1 MIKYLGSKRLLV
13 PVLGQ
18 MFAASGATTGLDL
31 FTGTTRVAQEM
42 CRQGIAT
49 TAVDIASYS
58 EVFARTYVE
67 LDAQALTPADHAELE
82 QALAHLNAL
91 PGVRGYVT
99 HTFCEA
105 SRYFQRANAMRIDA
119 VRQAIETDY
128 AGTWLYP
135 VLLTSLIEAADAVD
149 STVGVQMAYLKE
161 WAPRSFRPLT
171 LKAPPLVPGTG
182 RALRADALDVVD
194 SLDPVDVA
202 YLDPPYNQHRYYT
215 NYHVWETLVR
225 WDAPEY
231 YGVACKRLDC
241 RDEATKSVFNKR
253 RQMPQAL
260 AELVATVRAEVLILS
275 FSDEGFVPLEELRE
289 MCQVRRGAVE
299 VLSFASQRYNGARI
313 GVFNPHGQKVSRI
326 SHTRNTEYLLV
337 CGEPQRVEAMTRNLQ
352 V

>member
-13 PVLGQ
+13 PVLGRL
-18 MFAASGATTGLDL
+18 FAASGATTGLDL

-42 CRQGIAT
+42 CRRGMTT

-67 LDAQALTPADHAELE
+67 LDAQALTPADHAELG

-99 HTFCEA
+99 RTFSEA
-105 SRYFQRANAMRIDA
+105 ARYFQPGNAMRIDA
-119 VRQAIETDY
+119 VREAIETDY
-128 AGTWLYP
+128 AGSWLYP

-161 WAPRSFRPLT
+161 WAPRSARPLT
-171 LKAPPLVPGTG
+171 LKAPPFVPGTG
-182 RALRADALDVVD
+182 RALRSDVSEVVD
-194 SLDPVDVA
+194 QLDPVDVA

-241 RDEATKSVFNKR
+241 RDEATKSVFNRR

-260 AELVATVRAEVLILS
+260 AELIATVRAKVLILS
-275 FSDEGFVPLEELRE
+275 FSDEGFVPLEELTA
-289 MCQVRRGAVE
+289 MCEARGAVE
-299 VLSFASQRYNGARI
+299 VLSFSSQRYNGARI

-337 CGEPQRVEAMTRNLQ
+337 CGEPQRVEAVTRNLQ
-352 V
+352 A